1 MIQPVE
7 IAVVQPARE
16 RDEGVRRGSYKKR
29 DRQRGD
35 KRAVSHFQIR
45 DLGLGGMGPPL
56 SSCPHLKTETLG
68 SPLYL
73 ETMALVLW
81 IIRIRSSTRL
91 RSTFRQ
97 RPHRSFLV

>member
-1 MIQPVE
+1 MYW
-7 IAVVQPARE
+7 
-16 RDEGVRRGSYKKR
+16 RDALLWIIGVIIPIIVLLQHSGFTEVRSSPSSQALKKR

-45 DLGLGGMGPPL
+45 DGGWGTDLPL
-56 SSCPHLKTETLG
+56 SSCSHLKADTLC

-81 IIRIRSSTRL
+81 IIPCSR
-91 RSTFRQ
+91 
-97 RPHRSFLV
+97 